1 MRGASWIRWDGPRR
15 PSLCHLLRAR
25 RSATTLAMLLAVA
38 LFARPAD
45 AQLFARPWLNWHTVH
60 AGRFDVHYP
69 TELASWAEFVAAR
82 LPSIDS
88 AVTRL
93 AVYSPA
99 RARRIAVAVPL
110 ELLK

>member
-25 RSATTLAMLLAVA
+25 RSATTLAMLLPLA

-45 AQLFARPWLNWHTVH
+45 AQLFASPWLNWHTVR

-88 AVTRL
+88 AGTRL
-93 AVYSPA
+93 VGYPPPSLVQIEDENP
-99 RARRIAVAVPL
+99 VD
-110 ELLK
+110 